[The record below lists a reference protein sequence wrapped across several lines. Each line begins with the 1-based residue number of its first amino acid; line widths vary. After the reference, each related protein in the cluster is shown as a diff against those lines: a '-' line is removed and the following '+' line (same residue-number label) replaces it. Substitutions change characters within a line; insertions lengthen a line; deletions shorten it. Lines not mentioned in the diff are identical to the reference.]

1 MEATKDEANQSQ
13 VSVMIACPPERV
25 FNALTDVGSH
35 IEWARGPEEIRALSE
50 NPARLGTTWQQVSKI
65 LGKTLVAECRVNVY
79 EENRA
84 LGFTGD
90 KPFPFQFVWELE
102 PVAGGT
108 SLTMSSQA
116 EPGGFFR
123 IAGPVLSSALD
134 NRMKSDLLSLKTRL
148 EAEA

>member
-1 MEATKDEANQSQ
+1 MESTTDKTNQSQ
-13 VSVMIACPPERV
+13 ASVMIECPAERV
-25 FNALTDVGSH
+25 FSALTDIASH
-35 IEWARGPEEIRALSE
+35 VEWARGPEEIRAVSE

-65 LGKTLVAECRVNVY
+65 LGKTLVAECRVNIY

-90 KPFPFQFVWELE
+90 KPFPFQFKWVLE
-102 PVAGGT
+102 PVVGGT

-123 IAGPVLSSALD
+123 IAGPVLSNALD
-134 NRMKSDLLSLKTRL
+134 SRMKSDLLTLKARL
-148 EAEA
+148 ETEA